1 MNYYISDL
9 HIGHA
14 NAIQLDGRPFADLN
28 EMHRTIIN
36 NWNSRVKTD
45 DTVYIIGDFIWY
57 KEKDWPFYV
66 EPLAGNKVLI
76 RGNHDPRQFSAAT
89 KRLFQDITNL
99 KEIEDNG
106 RHVVMCHYPI
116 PFFRSDFNPNTYMLY
131 GHVHLT
137 KEYEYLKEM
146 RKGIMAHAADSG
158 TPTGNF
164 INIGAM
170 LPYMDYTPR
179 TLDEIIAGDEAYRQT
194 EDYLTINL

>member
-14 NAIQLDGRPFADLN
+14 NSIRLDNRPFADLN

-36 NWNSRVKTD
+36 NWNSHVKTD

-66 EPLAGNKVLI
+66 GPLTGKKVLI
-76 RGNHDPRQFSAAT
+76 RGNHDPQQFSAAT
-89 KRLFQDITNL
+89 MRLFQDITNL
-99 KEIEDNG
+99 KVIHDEG

-116 PFFRSDFNPNTYMLY
+116 PCFRSDFSPNTFMLY

-146 RKGIMAHAADSG
+146 RKVVKAHAADSG

-164 INIGAM
+164 INVGAM
-170 LPYMDYTPR
+170 LPYMNYTPK
-179 TLDEIIAGDEAYRQT
+179 TLDEIIAGDQAYRQT
-194 EDYLTINL
+194 DEYLKNYL